1 MAEQH
6 RVAALRAFV
15 DQLNELHD
23 LAGSPTLSH
32 LRTLSLLVP
41 EDNLRRGLATSTT
54 HDILSGKRKRVPPWA
69 WVACFVA
76 TCALAAK
83 ETGLNVQAMG
93 DTQAWHRRWRAAQ
106 DARPPDPPAAL
117 PSPAQRLPA
126 RHAPLTPPPLTPTPL
141 APTPTPPPLTPT
153 PLTPPFTR
161 APGNSAAHPPTAEIE
176 FPPLSPARQRLL
188 QIYGRT
194 GARLLTRSETG
205 DGRRCMHLA
214 VIALLRGCSSEAR
227 PELRQ
232 ARAADHPDVS
242 RLLDHSGRL
251 RADHRQAAADLA
263 YAYGRDYERAD
274 PTKPSVA
281 MFFYRLAS
289 DHGHAAAAYRLA
301 MIHQDKGEDW
311 AAASLFSR
319 AAGFGHPQAAA
330 KFNGAS
336 QQLTQAPWNAAG
348 VMRPT
353 LIEEDEPAMEP
364 PSPAGDPPPE
374 FL

>member
-6 RVAALRAFV
+6 PVAALRVFV
-15 DQLNELHD
+15 DQLNELHG
-23 LAGSPTLSH
+23 LAGSPTLAH
-32 LRTLSLLVP
+32 LRTLSLRVP
-41 EDNLRRGLATSTT
+41 EDNLKRGLATSTT

-76 TCALAAK
+76 TCALAAQ

-93 DTQAWHRRWRAAQ
+93 DAQAWHRRWRAAR

-117 PSPAQRLPA
+117 PSPAPLSPALPSPVQRPA
-126 RHAPLTPPPLTPTPL
+126 VRHTPPTPPTSPTP
-141 APTPTPPPLTPT
+141 PTPPPTR
-153 PLTPPFTR
+153 PPDD
-161 APGNSAAHPPTAEIE
+161 GAACPPTGKIE

-214 VIALLRGCSSEAR
+214 VIALLRGYSNEAR

-242 RLLDHSGRL
+242 RLLDDSGRL
-251 RADHRQAAADLA
+251 RADHRRAAADLA
-263 YAYGRDYERAD
+263 YAYGRDYERAG
-274 PTKPSVA
+274 PAKLSVA
-281 MFFYRLAS
+281 MFLYRLAG
-289 DHGHAAAAYRLA
+289 DHGHAAATYRLA
-301 MIHQDKGEDW
+301 TIHQDKGEDW

-319 AAGFGHPQAAA
+319 AAGFGHPRAAA

-336 QQLTQAPWNAAG
+336 HQLTQAPWNVAG
-348 VMRPT
+348 VMPPG
-353 LIEEDEPAMEP
+353 LIEDEPAGEP
-364 PSPAGDPPPE
+364 PSPAGGRP
-374 FL
+374 